1 MSPHATLNDR
11 LGALPLEVH
20 ASPSTNGDRAASWQG
35 RELVIGR
42 LTNAGNE
49 GAVLVEFFVREQRHS
64 CHALATIP
72 LAAADVGR
80 DVVLAFVAGDLERPI
95 VLGLIAESGAPAP
108 TAGIPPKPGA
118 AANRVEDAVV
128 LTANREIVLRC
139 GKASLTLTRAG
150 KILMRGAYLLSRSS
164 GVNRIKGASVQI
176 N

>member
-1 MSPHATLNDR
+1 MSPHATLNSR
-11 LGALPLEVH
+11 PGALPLVVH

-42 LTNAGNE
+42 VVDARDE
-49 GAVLVEFFVREQRHS
+49 EAVLVEFTQGSEMRS
-64 CHALATIP
+64 CQALATIP
-72 LAAADVGR
+72 LSAADVGR
-80 DVVLAFVAGDLERPI
+80 SVVLAFVAGDLERPI
-95 VLGLIAESGAPAP
+95 VLGLIAESGAPAA
-108 TAGIPPKPGA
+108 TAGILPRPGA